1 MELSRNR
8 SVIQKAICTS
18 ANLCTSTNL
27 GDLRYRRPQSQ
38 PALSVGYMSDRI
50 EDLKN
55 RLLGVSESKT
65 DLQSARLLAA
75 IVESSDDAIAS
86 KDLNGIVISWN
97 KGAERIFGYAA
108 EEIIGKPISILI
120 PSDRENEEP
129 FILDRIR
136 RGERIDHYDTVRK
149 RKDGTLIDI
158 ALTVSP
164 IIDEKGRVIGASKI
178 ARDITAHKKQ
188 ERFITLLSR
197 EVDHRAKNLLAV
209 IQAIVNLTEGDTPA
223 GVKNAISGRIQALA
237 NAHNLLA
244 VSHWEGTT
252 IKNIVE
258 QELAP
263 IMAKSTRPSWPAVQI
278 RRSALKRLSRLR
290 WSCTNWRP
298 MPQNMARF
306 RYPQVAFTSSGP

>member
-1 MELSRNR
+1 
-8 SVIQKAICTS
+8 
-18 ANLCTSTNL
+18 
-27 GDLRYRRPQSQ
+27 
-38 PALSVGYMSDRI
+38 MSDPI
-50 EDLKN
+50 ADLKN
-55 RLLGVSESKT
+55 RLVGVSESKT

-164 IIDEKGRVIGASKI
+164 IRDEKGRVIGASKI
-178 ARDITAHKKQ
+178 ARDITAHKK
-188 ERFITLLSR
+188 
-197 EVDHRAKNLLAV
+197 
-209 IQAIVNLTEGDTPA
+209 
-223 GVKNAISGRIQALA
+223 
-237 NAHNLLA
+237 
-244 VSHWEGTT
+244 
-252 IKNIVE
+252 
-258 QELAP
+258 
-263 IMAKSTRPSWPAVQI
+263 
-278 RRSALKRLSRLR
+278 
-290 WSCTNWRP
+290 
-298 MPQNMARF
+298 
-306 RYPQVAFTSSGP
+306 